1 MEPTSQVRQASAAN
15 QASSRMASEVLKAR
29 VVTRS
34 LGVRLGGFGVDYTS
48 RQVVL
53 DPEAS
58 AGEAPL
64 REAARTLTD
73 SVARSQAAERVHD
86 ASWREP
92 APDVPP
98 APDHP
103 DPAWR
108 KGLRAYAKARDLL
121 LTDASA
127 SGRSSLAVA

>member
-1 MEPTSQVRQASAAN
+1 MEPTSQVRQASTTS
-15 QASSRMASEVLKAR
+15 QTSIRTASEVLKAR
-29 VVTRS
+29 VVTRT

-64 REAARTLTD
+64 REAARTLTE
-73 SVARSQAAERVHD
+73 SAARSQAAERVYD

-92 APDVPP
+92 TPDAAPV
-98 APDHP
+98 PDHP

-108 KGLRAYAKARDLL
+108 KGLRAYAKARDIL

-127 SGRSSLAVA
+127 SGRTSLAVA

>member
-1 MEPTSQVRQASAAN
+1 MEPTSQVRQASTA
-15 QASSRMASEVLKAR
+15 QAREALKAR

-48 RQVVL
+48 KKVVL
-53 DPEAS
+53 DPESS
-58 AGEAPL
+58 A
-64 REAARTLTD
+64 REAQVQETARNLTE
-73 SVARSQAAERVHD
+73 SVARSQSDERVFE
-86 ASWREP
+86 AAWRDP

-121 LTDASA
+121 RADASA
-127 SGRSSLAVA
+127 AGRASLAVA